1 MYKVSN
7 FKMRT
12 LTFIIGFFVIT
23 VINGQKNLDS
33 LQTLLGQDNIPDME
47 RVDVLNNLGYEH
59 WIKDTEKSV
68 EYGTQALE
76 LAEKLDYPLGMAKA
90 RRIIGVS
97 YWAQGKP
104 RMALENL
111 VEARS
116 IYEKLGDDV
125 GLANCFL
132 NIGMVYADIDEFT
145 KAKDLYEKAIEKF
158 TALGLKDR
166 IATTYTKM
174 ADIFLVQNGLYDA
187 KRFLDNALAI
197 HSENNF
203 IYGMS
208 EVHNRLAKLFM
219 EQGELEQAEYHI
231 RQSIILGKEVGDE
244 DGKVSNLV
252 LFGQLLRLQNEFEAS
267 EIHLKLALDE
277 ADKKNLK
284 KYKLNALRE
293 LKLLKKQEGKL
304 EESLEFYDKFIA
316 LKDSIYNTDKSK
328 QIAAL
333 EFENELKE
341 KDRQLEYL
349 NQIKQTD
356 ARIKWILAIGIFI
369 ITVLSIFLIRSLNL
383 KNKKQQELLASK
395 EHLNATALENQRL
408 KQIELEN
415 QLHFKNKEL
424 ASYALNFVQKNEFL
438 ENLHSQ
444 LKAAKDASP
453 KSQAKHL
460 NQIEQTIRQHKSQEK
475 DWEDFKIHFEQVHS
489 NFLTSLKDKF
499 PELSSNDLK
508 VAALARLNLNI
519 KETAN
524 ILGISPESAKT
535 ARYRLRK
542 KLKMTQKDDL
552 FSFLSQL
559 EQ

>member
-1 MYKVSN
+1 MKTS
-7 FKMRT
+7 
-12 LTFIIGFFVIT
+12 TFIIVFFAMT
-23 VINGQKNLDS
+23 VIYGQKNLDS
-33 LQTLLGQDNIPDME
+33 LQSLVGQRNLSDTV
-47 RVDVLNNLGYEH
+47 RVDVLNDLGYEH
-59 WIKDTEKSV
+59 WIVDTEKSV
-68 EYGTQALE
+68 EYGSQALE
-76 LAEKLDYPLGMAKA
+76 LAEKSDYIPGMARA

-97 YWAQGKP
+97 YWAQSKP
-104 RMALENL
+104 GLALENL

-116 IYEKLGDDV
+116 IYEKLGDDQ

-145 KAKDLYEKAIEKF
+145 KARELYEKAIEKF
-158 TALGLKDR
+158 TALDLKDR

-174 ADIFLVQNGLYDA
+174 ADIFLAQDNLYDA
-187 KRFLDNALAI
+187 KRFLENALAI

-203 IYGMS
+203 TYGIS
-208 EVHNRLAKLFM
+208 EVHNRLGRLFM

-231 RQSIILGKEVGDE
+231 RQSTILGKQAGDE
-244 DGKVSNLV
+244 DGKINNLV

-267 EIHLKLALDE
+267 EIHLNLALAQ

-304 EESLEFYDKFIA
+304 EESLEYYDQFIA

-333 EFENELKE
+333 EFENELTE
-341 KDRQLEYL
+341 KDRQLEHL
-349 NQIKQTD
+349 NQMKQTD
-356 ARIKWILAIGIFI
+356 SRIKWIMGIGISM
-369 ITVLSIFLIRSLNL
+369 ITVLSIFLIWSLNL
-383 KNKKQQELLASK
+383 KNKKQRELLDSK
-395 EHLNATALENQRL
+395 EHLNTTAMENQRL

-424 ASYALNFVQKNEFL
+424 ASYALNFVQKNELL
-438 ENLHSQ
+438 ENLYSQ
-444 LKAAKDASP
+444 LKVARDAPP
-453 KSQAKHL
+453 KNQAKYL
-460 NQIEQTIRQHKSQEK
+460 DQIERTIRQHKSQEK
-475 DWEDFKIHFEQVHS
+475 DWEDFKFHFEQVHS
-489 NFLTSLKDKF
+489 DFLTGLKDRF

-519 KETAN
+519 KETSN

-542 KLKMTQKDDL
+542 KLQMAQEDDL
-552 FSFLSQL
+552 FSFLSQCD
-559 EQ
+559 QKN

>member
-1 MYKVSN
+1 MVSA
-7 FKMRT
+7 
-12 LTFIIGFFVIT
+12 VQ
-23 VINGQKNLDS
+23 GQKNLDS
-33 LQTLLGQDNIPDME
+33 LKTLLGQGDIPDME
-47 RVDVLNNLGYEH
+47 RVDILNDLGYEN
-59 WIKDTEKSV
+59 WIMDTERSLD
-68 EYGTQALE
+68 YGNQALK
-76 LAEKLDYPLGMAKA
+76 LAEKLDYLPGMAKA

-97 YWAQGKP
+97 YWAQGTPKL
-104 RMALENL
+104 ALENL

-116 IYEKLGDDV
+116 IYEKIGDDV
-125 GLANCFL
+125 GRANCFL
-132 NIGMVYADIDEFT
+132 NIGMVYADIDEFA
-145 KAKDLYEKAIEKF
+145 KARELYEKAIEMF

-174 ADIFLVQNGLYDA
+174 ADIFLVQDGLYDA

-197 HSENNF
+197 HSENRF
-203 IYGMS
+203 TYGMS
-208 EVHNRLAKLFM
+208 EVHNRLGRLFM

-231 RQSIILGKEVGDE
+231 RQSTILGKEVGDE
-244 DGKVSNLV
+244 DGKISNLI
-252 LFGQLLRLQNEFEAS
+252 LFGQLLRKQSEFEAS
-267 EIHLKLALDE
+267 EIHLKLALAG

-293 LKLLKKQEGKL
+293 LKLLKKQEGEL
-304 EESLEFYDKFIA
+304 EESLEYYDRYIA
-316 LKDSIYNTDKSK
+316 LKDSIYSTDKSK

-333 EFENELKE
+333 EFENELTE
-341 KDRQLEYL
+341 KDRQLEHL
-349 NQIKQTD
+349 NQMKRTD
-356 ARIKWILAIGIFI
+356 ARIKWILGIGIFI
-369 ITVLSIFLIRSLNL
+369 ISLLSFFLIRSMNL

-395 EHLNATALENQRL
+395 EDLNATALENQRL

-424 ASYALNFVQKNEFL
+424 ASYALNFVQKNELL

-444 LKAAKDASP
+444 LKEAKDAPP
-453 KSQAKHL
+453 KNQAKYL
-460 NQIEQTIRQHKSQEK
+460 DQIERTIRQHKSQEK

-489 NFLTSLKDKF
+489 NFLTSLKEKF

-519 KETAN
+519 KETSN

-542 KLKMTQKDDL
+542 KLKMAQEDDL
-552 FSFLSQL
+552 FSFLSQM
-559 EQ
+559 EQEN

>member
-1 MYKVSN
+1 MKTS
-7 FKMRT
+7 
-12 LTFIIGFFVIT
+12 TFIIVFFAMT
-23 VINGQKNLDS
+23 VIYGQKHLDS
-33 LQTLLGQDNIPDME
+33 LQSLLDQRDLSDTV
-47 RVDVLNNLGYEH
+47 RVDVLNDLGYEY
-59 WIKDTEKSV
+59 WIIDTEKSV

-76 LAEKLDYPLGMAKA
+76 LAEKLDYTPGMARA

-97 YWAQGKP
+97 HWAQSKP
-104 RMALENL
+104 GSALENL

-116 IYEKLGDDV
+116 IYEKLGDDE

-132 NIGMVYADIDEFT
+132 NIGMVYADIDELT
-145 KAKDLYEKAIEKF
+145 KARELYEKAIEKF
-158 TALGLKDR
+158 TALDLKDR

-174 ADIFLVQNGLYDA
+174 ADIFLAQDGLYDA
-187 KRFLDNALAI
+187 KRFLENALAI

-203 IYGMS
+203 TYGIG
-208 EVHNRLAKLFM
+208 EVHNRLGRLFM
-219 EQGELEQAEYHI
+219 EEGELEQAEYHI
-231 RQSIILGKEVGDE
+231 RQSTILGKQVGDE
-244 DGKVSNLV
+244 DGKISNLV

-267 EIHLKLALDE
+267 EIHLNLALAQ

-284 KYKLNALRE
+284 KYRLNALRE

-304 EESLEFYDKFIA
+304 EESLEYYDQFIA

-333 EFENELKE
+333 EFENELTE

-349 NQIKQTD
+349 NQMKQTD
-356 ARIKWILAIGIFI
+356 SRIKWIMGIGISI
-369 ITVLSIFLIRSLNL
+369 ITVLSIFLIWSLNL
-383 KNKKQQELLASK
+383 KNKKQRELLGSK
-395 EHLNATALENQRL
+395 EHLNATAMENQRL

-424 ASYALNFVQKNEFL
+424 ASYALNFVQKNELL
-438 ENLHSQ
+438 ENLYSQ
-444 LKAAKDASP
+444 LKAAKDAPP
-453 KSQAKHL
+453 KSQAKYL
-460 NQIEQTIRQHKSQEK
+460 DQIERTIRQHKSQEK

-489 NFLTSLKDKF
+489 DFLTGLKDKF

-519 KETAN
+519 KETSN

-542 KLKMTQKDDL
+542 KLQMAQEDDL
-552 FSFLSQL
+552 FSFLSQWD
-559 EQ
+559 ERK